1 MDMAQWEYFVQQ
13 FGPVVRGTVARA
25 LRSYRARPANE
36 EIDELAQ
43 EVYFRLL
50 TRHERGLRFRLG
62 RHPGELGSY
71 VARVAR
77 AAVVDALRTA
87 AAEKRGARALLSLPN
102 DALARSALADP
113 RYTPERRL
121 MVKDCM
127 RLLALGCRAA
137 GLTRQPAGRR
147 RNLRILYLAFFAGLT
162 SREIVRA
169 TGAALAPSTVDTVVY
184 RARRHLALRGVTV
197 PHRSRRPPRL

>member
-1 MDMAQWEYFVQQ
+1 MDQAQWEFFVRQ
-13 FGPVVRGTVARA
+13 FGPVVRGSVARA
-25 LRSYRARPANE
+25 LRSHRGWLAQE
-36 EIDELAQ
+36 EVDELSQ

-50 TRHERGLRFRLG
+50 TRHERGLQFRLG

-71 VARVAR
+71 VSRVAK
-77 AAVVDALRTA
+77 AAVVDAVRNA
-87 AAEKRGARALLSLPN
+87 AAAKRGERWVLPLPN
-102 DALARSALADP
+102 NALAHSALADP
-113 RYTPERRL
+113 RCTPERRL
-121 MVKDCM
+121 MIKDCM

-137 GLTRQPAGRR
+137 GLTRRPAGRQ

-169 TGAALAPSTVDTVVY
+169 IGAALAPSTVDTVVY

-197 PHRSRRPPRL
+197 PHRCRRPPRL